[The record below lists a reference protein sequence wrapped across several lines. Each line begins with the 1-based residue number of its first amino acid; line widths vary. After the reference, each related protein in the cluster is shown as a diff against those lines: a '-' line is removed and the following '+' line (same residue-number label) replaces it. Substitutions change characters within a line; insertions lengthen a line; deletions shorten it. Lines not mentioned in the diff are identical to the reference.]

1 MLFQL
6 PPREK
11 YNCNSLRRFNVYTR
25 LAEESSLQLVESSE
39 VSTRTMLSDVDP
51 YSNLTVG
58 VSLVN
63 SAGLES
69 AVEQVVFV
77 GSKCRNNKRHI
88 VVVDMHADGC
98 RIIPQYR

>member
-6 PPREK
+6 PPREQ
-11 YNCNSLRRFNVYTR
+11 YNCNSLRQFKVYTR
-25 LAEESSLQLVESSE
+25 LAEQSALQFVESSE
-39 VSTRTMLSDVDP
+39 LSTRAMLSDVDP

-77 GSKCRNNKRHI
+77 GSK
-88 VVVDMHADGC
+88 
-98 RIIPQYR
+98 Y

>member
-1 MLFQL
+1 VFQL

-11 YNCNSLRRFNVYTR
+11 YNCNSLRQFKVYTR
-25 LAEESSLQLVESSE
+25 PAEESALQFVESSE
-39 VSTRTMLSDVDP
+39 LSTRTMLDDVDP

-69 AVEQVVFV
+69 AIEQVVFV
-77 GSKCRNNKRHI
+77 GSK
-88 VVVDMHADGC
+88 
-98 RIIPQYR
+98 Y